1 MLSFKLA
8 IKYLFSKKKYGV
20 INLILWLA
28 ASVTILVGMAMV
40 VVLSTFNGIEGLVLS
55 LYQSLEPPY
64 RIEHVNQDIVQL
76 SSTQLESIEA
86 IEGVE
91 AISKQV
97 EAEVVFRYQDQEWYG
112 NIVGVDENFCQMSQ
126 LKDLAELRDCD
137 FKSSEIVLG
146 AGIRYHLQY
155 QTGRALEPLQVVYLP
170 KDEKL
175 NTRTMSRIK
184 QASFVCNNEFSVN
197 AEYDLKYAYLSLNEA
212 QRMLGFNDGEFTAV
226 NILISENADENQV
239 ISEIEILLANDLQ
252 VKASSEKFG
261 DLKRTSQIEKWISFL
276 VMIFILVVAAFNLVA
291 AISMLII
298 EKRKDLDMLRI
309 LGMENVDVRY
319 IFSYIIFM
327 INGAGAVLGILVG
340 YALVWGQ
347 NKFGFISISQSV
359 VESYP
364 VEWKWSDAI
373 FVLMALL
380 FTGILSQLPI
390 NWIVK
395 RS

>member
-1 MLSFKLA
+1 M
-8 IKYLFSKKKYGV
+8 FSKKKYGV

-76 SSTQLESIEA
+76 SSSQLEAIEA
-86 IEGVE
+86 INGVE

-126 LKDLAELRDCD
+126 LKDLANLSNCD

-197 AEYDLKYAYLSLNEA
+197 AEYDLKYAYLSLNEV
-212 QRMLGFNDGEFTAV
+212 QRILGFNQDEFTAV
-226 NILISENADENQV
+226 NLLIAENTDTKKV
-239 ISEIEILLANDLQ
+239 IKDIQKLLAKDLIVND
-252 VKASSEKFG
+252 SSEKFG

-276 VMIFILVVAAFNLVA
+276 VMIFILIVAAFNLVA

-298 EKRKDLDMLRI
+298 EKRRDLDMLRV
-309 LGMENVDVRY
+309 LGMENADVRY

-327 INGAGAVLGILVG
+327 INGAGAVLGIFVG

-364 VEWKWSDAI
+364 VEWKWSDAM
-373 FVLMALL
+373 FVLLALL
-380 FTGILSQLPI
+380 LTGFLSQLPI